1 MAQIYQADLLAQG
14 LARISADLGM
24 ISQQVA
30 VMPAAD
36 TSAEP
41 AWATNLTLLVMAMQ
55 RQLQQQL
62 QQLAPMQQQLG
73 QLVQDMAVVKY
84 QAAVSYNRGM
94 IGLQKLIGVPVM
106 VAGPAF
112 GTVPNG
118 FPDSASAL
126 EVANIAEVDELLGE
140 YGQPTHGSSD
150 QRLMR
155 LAEHIGARIGVR
167 V

>member
-1 MAQIYQADLLAQG
+1 MQQQLQQLAP
-14 LARISADLGM
+14 M
-24 ISQQVA
+24 
-30 VMPAAD
+30 
-36 TSAEP
+36 
-41 AWATNLTLLVMAMQ
+41 
-55 RQLQQQL
+55 QQQL